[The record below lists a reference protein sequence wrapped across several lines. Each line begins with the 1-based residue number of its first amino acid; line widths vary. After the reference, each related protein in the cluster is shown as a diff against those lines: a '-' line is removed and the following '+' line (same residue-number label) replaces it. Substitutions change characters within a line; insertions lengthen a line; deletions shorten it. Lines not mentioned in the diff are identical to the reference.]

1 MSPALS
7 KLTLPCTYHTFSTL
21 PADDNVSVFQSD
33 KYLTS
38 LANLTPLGNIILHQ
52 RDRKSV
58 V

>member
-52 RDRKSV
+52 RL
-58 V
+58 